1 MQDRFTADT
10 IAERKVDFLQH
21 VLTKADETG
30 ADPVGFG
37 HELTRG
43 AMKILVVHNRYRQ
56 SGGED
61 AVVRAESS
69 LLARMGHDVE
79 VWEESN
85 DSIVGTLEKIKTAF
99 QCVYSFRHAR
109 QMQRQIR
116 NHRPDLVH
124 IHNFFPR
131 MSPSVHMTCRRMNI
145 PVVQTLHN
153 FRLLCPAATFHG
165 HGSICEDCLRKSMP
179 WPAVTDSCY
188 RKSRLGSLVVA
199 NMLALHRVPGT
210 WNRTVSQFIALSQFA
225 RNKFIAGGIAE
236 DKIVVKSNFVD
247 LYPGVGSGQGG
258 FALFVGRLV
267 PEKGV
272 ETLLAAWSVLR
283 DGPKLKIIG
292 DGLLAQD
299 VAQSAATNPSIEWL
313 GACSREQV
321 RDAMAQATI
330 LILPSTWYEAFPL
343 VIAEAFAA
351 GLPIIASRLGAMA
364 ELIADG
370 HTGKLFAPGNA
381 AELASTV
388 EWVYLRPEHMQRMRI
403 SARAEYE
410 QKYTAEA
417 NYARLM
423 SIYEAALGHSREPAL
438 SVPQLE
444 AIG

>member
-1 MQDRFTADT
+1 
-10 IAERKVDFLQH
+10 
-21 VLTKADETG
+21 
-30 ADPVGFG
+30 
-37 HELTRG
+37 
-43 AMKILVVHNRYRQ
+43 MKILVVHNRYRQ

-61 AVVRAESS
+61 GVVRAETS

-85 DSIVGTLEKIKTAF
+85 DSIVGSLKEVKTAL
-99 QCVYSFRHAR
+99 QCVYSFQHAR
-109 QMQRQIR
+109 EMRQII
-116 NHRPDLVH
+116 HELRPDLVH

-131 MSPSVHMTCRRMNI
+131 MSPSVHMTCRQMNV

-153 FRLLCPAATFHG
+153 FRLICPAATFHA
-165 HGSICEDCLRKSMP
+165 HDSICEDCLRKSMP
-179 WPAVTDSCY
+179 WPAVVRGCY
-188 RKSRLGSLVVA
+188 RNSRLASLAVA
-199 NMLALHRVPGT
+199 NTLAFHRALGT

-225 RNKFIAGGIAE
+225 QNKFIAGGIPE
-236 DKIVVKSNFVD
+236 DKIVVKPNFVD
-247 LYPGVGSGQGG
+247 LDPGIGTGQGG

-267 PEKGV
+267 PEKGI
-272 ETLLAAWSVLR
+272 ETVLAAWSQLR
-283 DGPKLKIIG
+283 DGPKLKIVG
-292 DGLLAQD
+292 DGPLAQD
-299 VAQSAATNPSIEWL
+299 VAQAAATNPSIEWL

-364 ELIADG
+364 ELISDG

-388 EWVYLRPEHMQRMRI
+388 EWVFLRPEHMQRMRI

-417 NYARLM
+417 NYTRLM